1 MDPSA
6 DASAELVELWVKAK
20 AQLKQRCSYDG
31 TIVSFFDE
39 QKFILVNP
47 ETSLPLYWSHQS
59 SKGGRLWFL
68 NSKTEQKQWDVPRGT
83 DLHKFEE
90 FLRAL

>member
-1 MDPSA
+1 MGAST

-39 QKFILVNP
+39 QKLILVNP
-47 ETSLPLYWSHQS
+47 QTGLPLYWSHQS
-59 SKGGRLWFL
+59 KRGRLWFL
-68 NSKTEQKQWDVPRGT
+68 NSKTEQTQWKIPRGA